1 MRINKI
7 RLFQDP
13 AARREIASWVLA
25 ISLAL
30 SFSMA
35 TRAYA
40 FEPRRVQQTSMYPT
54 LHDGDIVFLY
64 KLDHIIRRGDIIVF
78 NSPTSSEKLIKRV
91 IGLPGETI
99 SFENGNLLIN
109 GTRFVENSDR
119 TETDYGQSINS
130 SPVVIPSGTK
140 LGEDEYFVMGDN
152 RDVSYDS
159 RSFGPIKRDSILGK
173 AEAVLWPVDR
183 ISTLK

>member
-1 MRINKI
+1 MRTN
-7 RLFQDP
+7 RTRFFQDP
-13 AARREIASWVLA
+13 AARREIVSWVLA

-30 SFSMA
+30 SLSMA

-54 LHDGDIVFLY
+54 LHDGDIIFLY
-64 KLDHIIRRGDIIVF
+64 KLDHTIRRGDIVVF
-78 NSPTSSEKLIKRV
+78 NSPTSDEKLIKRI

-99 SFENGNLLIN
+99 GFENGNILVN
-109 GTRFVENSDR
+109 NTRFIESGDKA
-119 TETDYGQSINS
+119 ETDYGQ
-130 SPVVIPSGTK
+130 PVGTVPPEALSGTR

-159 RSFGPIKRDSILGK
+159 RSFGPIKRYSILGK

-183 ISTLK
+183 IGPLK

>member
-78 NSPTSSEKLIKRV
+78 NSPTSNEKLIKRV

-109 GTRFVENSDR
+109 NTRFVENSDR
-119 TETDYGQSINS
+119 TETDYNQPVGNS
-130 SPVVIPSGTK
+130 PIATPSGTK

-159 RSFGPIKRDSILGK
+159 RSFGPIKRSSILGK